1 MADAALPHL
10 GSAAAY
16 AVRALPLATPT
27 DNVADVR
34 ARLTVQRFDAVD
46 WLYVVNG
53 DRRFAG
59 VVALA
64 DAMAAPADRSIADL
78 MRPVP
83 SVRPSDDQADALA
96 LAWRHNLTAVPV
108 VDLHGILVGAVPAA
122 GLLDIGRREHEEDLS
137 RLAGIMHETDH
148 GHASDRALTDAPWR
162 RARRRLPWL
171 LVGVVGAVL
180 ATAVVTRFEAALAG
194 YVAIAFFIPAIV
206 YLADAV
212 GTQTETVVVR
222 GLAAHDLPL
231 GRLLAGEIATG
242 ALLGTVLG
250 LVALAAIW
258 LVFDD
263 FRLAGAV
270 ALTIVAASGVAAACG
285 LLLPWALDR
294 LGFDPAFGSGP
305 VATVIQDVLSLLIYF
320 SVLAA
325 WL

>member
-16 AVRALPLATPT
+16 AVRALPLAAAT
-27 DNVADVR
+27 DRAADAR
-34 ARLTVQRFDAVD
+34 ARLAGQRFDAVD

-64 DAMAAPADRSIADL
+64 DLLAAPAERQVGEL
-78 MRPVP
+78 MQPAR

-148 GHASDRALTDAPWR
+148 GHAADRALTDAPWR
-162 RARRRLPWL
+162 RAGRRLPWL
-171 LVGVVGAVL
+171 LAGMVGAVL
-180 ATAVVTRFEAALAG
+180 ATAVMARFEAAVAG
-194 YVAIAFFIPAIV
+194 YVAIAFFVPAIV

-231 GRLLAGEIATG
+231 GRLLLSEVATG

-250 LVALAAIW
+250 LVALAAVW
-258 LVFDD
+258 LFFGD

-270 ALTIVAASGVAAACG
+270 AITILAASGVAAACG

-305 VATVIQDVLSLLIYF
+305 VATVIQDIVSLLIYF